1 MSDPASTS
9 DVTWVGVRDLCAYL
23 GVSKQR
29 VSEMI
34 KQGMSDFHV
43 VKGKRRFNREAC
55 RMWQSRHL
63 SPLHGGTRA
72 GSGSK
77 RRDGSEPAAVAAP
90 IRAPDAGPSV
100 EEMLRDAGG
109 ELTASAIMEMA
120 RHASARQAATIRQM
134 VSAAIQAH
142 ELEVRQRK
150 YVLVSDVEAAWKRL
164 VQDAVS
170 LMDDASKRSADLVA
184 SRLKVGAAERA
195 AIQSTMAGELGRVRD
210 TLAGGNA

>member
-1 MSDPASTS
+1 
-9 DVTWVGVRDLCAYL
+9 
-23 GVSKQR
+23 
-29 VSEMI
+29 
-34 KQGMSDFHV
+34 
-43 VKGKRRFNREAC
+43 
-55 RMWQSRHL
+55 MWQSRHL

>member
-1 MSDPASTS
+1 MSDTASTS
-9 DVTWVGVRDLCAYL
+9 DATWVGVRDLCAYL

-34 KQGMSDFHV
+34 KLGMRDFRV
-43 VKGKRRFNREAC
+43 VKGKRLFNREAC

-63 SPLHGGTRA
+63 SPLHGGTRG

-77 RRDGSEPAAVAAP
+77 RRDGSGPAAVSAP
-90 IRAPDAGPSV
+90 VQAPPAGPSV

-134 VSAAIQAH
+134 VAAAIQAH
-142 ELEVRQRK
+142 ELEVRQRR
-150 YVLVSDVEAAWKRL
+150 YVAATDVEAAWKRL
-164 VQDAVS
+164 VQEAVS
-170 LMDDASKRSADLVA
+170 LMDDASKRAADLVA

-195 AIQSTMAGELGRVRD
+195 TIQSTMAGELARVRD
-210 TLAGGNA
+210 TLAGRKA